1 MRAIRLA
8 SVTLSM
14 LLTVPVWA
22 AAPAYKIVDRIK
34 VGDGRFDYAVFD
46 DSTNRVYMSRSF
58 TTTVIDVKTGKV
70 SQLDSA
76 ANGHM
81 TLPIPGTS
89 LAIVPR
95 AQGMELPIPRDAPGM
110 IRIVDLKTDS
120 VVADLP
126 AGINP
131 DGAAYDPFSKLV
143 FVMNH
148 VS

>member
-1 MRAIRLA
+1 MRAIRFA

-14 LLTVPVWA
+14 LLAVPVWA
-22 AAPAYKIVDRIK
+22 AAPAYRIIDRIK
-34 VGDGRFDYAVFD
+34 IGDGRFDYAVFD

-58 TTTVIDVKTGKV
+58 TTTVIDVKTNKV

-89 LAIVPR
+89 LVSVAKRMFWWR
-95 AQGMELPIPRDAPGM
+95 AREIFNNDAAS
-110 IRIVDLKTDS
+110 LS
-120 VVADLP
+120 SQA
-126 AGINP
+126 
-131 DGAAYDPFSKLV
+131 
-143 FVMNH
+143 